1 MNFSKQRIAVFL
13 LLVASISLAI
23 KLSLVN
29 LSLPVFAGQEYAM
42 QAIAYAYGDF
52 AVHPKVN
59 PGWPLFISIFFRL
72 IESNNF
78 NDYLV
83 IVRPL
88 GIFVSTATILPMYLL
103 SRKFFNE
110 KYSIVAA
117 SLFAFEPHINFNA
130 GFGFTEPLYI
140 FVIVLTVY
148 FVLNK
153 NIKFVYLTFALVGVL
168 WWIRLEGVIMFFA
181 LSIIFFLNFKKSK
194 NLIPKY
200 LVCVV
205 IFLIIVSPFLAQRY
219 YQYDDPLYFYY
230 NDHLFM
236 EETYGDHQNFSANST
251 ASDYIEQKGL
261 DTFIHKFILTGI
273 YQIFDLTARASF
285 PYLFILLPFGAL
297 LALRPIIQE
306 KKYVRANWIII
317 LVYLG
322 SLIIPLSVIQDKR
335 FLYGLFP
342 FFIIFA
348 TVLVERVVENGLSTF
363 SFSRKRKNFSLII
376 FISGVLVSAI
386 LVLNYD
392 IVDTL
397 EGEEKIELAKFLVNN
412 LNGKIL
418 YDGKDNLYYNYI
430 AVDTPSGSFKDYRIN
445 QGKDPYVKSSTSN
458 GPSVMVF
465 KGDSLRE
472 ILSNEDANDAKYIW
486 IRDKNEPFNF
496 LDDIFK
502 NEEEYT
508 FLKKVFDSNDKG
520 FQKYHV
526 KIFEINKQEFSRDI

>member
-1 MNFSKQRIAVFL
+1 MNFSRKKIAVFL
-13 LLVASISLAI
+13 LLVAFISLAI

-29 LSLPVFAGQEYAM
+29 LSLPVFHGLGFAL
-42 QAIAYAYGDF
+42 QAIAYANGDF
-52 AVHPKVN
+52 AVLPKVN
-59 PGWPLFISIFFRL
+59 PGWPLFTSIFFRL

-88 GIFVSTATILPMYLL
+88 SIFISTATIFPMYFL

-140 FVIVLTVY
+140 LVIVLTVY

-153 NIKFVYLTFALVGVL
+153 NIKFVYLAFALVGVL

-194 NLIPKY
+194 KLLLKY
-200 LVCVV
+200 LVCVA

-219 YQYDDPLYFYY
+219 YQYDNPLYFYY
-230 NDHLFM
+230 NDHLFI
-236 EETYGDHQNFSANST
+236 EETYGDYQNLYSNST

-261 DTFIHKFILTGI
+261 DAFIHRYILTGI
-273 YQIFDLTARASF
+273 YQIFELTARVSF

-297 LALRPIIQE
+297 LALRPITQE

-322 SLIIPLSVIQDKR
+322 SLTIPFSVIPDKR

-348 TVLVERVVENGLSTF
+348 TVLVERVMENGLSTF
-363 SFSRKRKNFSLII
+363 SFSRKRKNIFLII

-392 IVDTL
+392 TVDTL
-397 EGEEKIELAKFLVNN
+397 EGEEKIEFAKFLVNN

-418 YDGKDNLYYNYI
+418 YDGKDNLYFGYI
-430 AVDTPSGSFKDYRIN
+430 SADTPSGSFKDHRIN
-445 QGKDPYVKSSTSN
+445 REKDPYVESSTSN
-458 GPSVMVF
+458 GSSLMLF

-472 ILSNEDANDAKYIW
+472 ILSNEDANDAKYIL

-508 FLKKVFDSNDKG
+508 FLKKVFDFNDKG
-520 FQKYHV
+520 FKKYKV
-526 KIFEINKQEFSRDI
+526 KVFEIDYEKFN